1 MRTLYTAGVPQ
12 LANPRQD
19 TPMDEPLTQRLR
31 QIRKLLG
38 QDSPGRGGGSLRVAS
53 AGRALTSPWGELV
66 GPVAPRRL
74 IDCLAG
80 SGGSGAGLVGLSLCR
95 QACERRGELVVV
107 DLQASFY
114 PPAAIAWGVDARRL
128 LVVRPTSPGDAL
140 AAVEQSLRSPAV
152 GAVWASLGRLG
163 GKEFRRLLLAAEA
176 GEALGVLVRSAR
188 HEADP
193 SWGDV
198 QLRFDPLPAE
208 PPEAGAIDECANEPP
223 FAVRVTRTRNR
234 QGPAGGEATL
244 TIDWRTGRIGERI
257 NEAQRNAPTREIAG
271 RVVPRRRDG
280 RLARAATP
288 A

>member
-1 MRTLYTAGVPQ
+1 MDNDRTKRLEQLRTL
-12 LANPRQD
+12 
-19 TPMDEPLTQRLR
+19 LR
-31 QIRKLLG
+31 QEGRPRVAT
-38 QDSPGRGGGSLRVAS
+38 PGRAAAS
-53 AGRALTSPWGELV
+53 AWRQLV
-66 GPVAPRRL
+66 GDVGPRRL
-74 IDCLAG
+74 VDCLAG
-80 SGGSGAGLVGLSLCR
+80 SPGSGAGLAGLWLCR

-107 DLQASFY
+107 DSQGTFY

-128 LVVRPTSPGDAL
+128 LVVRPTTPGDAL

-188 HEADP
+188 HEPDP

-208 PPEAGAIDECANEPP
+208 PLEAGAPDEAINEAP

-234 QGPAGGEATL
+234 HGPAGGVATL
-244 TIDWRTGRIGERI
+244 AIDWRTGRIGERI
-257 NEAQRNAPTREIAG
+257 SEAQRNAPTPEVAG
-271 RVVPRRRDG
+271 RVVPRRGDG